1 MPAPYPTPFLTETVQ
16 VTLAIQLLRTIDS
29 TTFAVDDYALL
40 LQAVGVQLD
49 IRKEEAHES
58 RTRQILSEAKA
69 ELEQLSTPFVS
80 IVKRSW
86 TVYKLLSVTL
96 TLQDPG
102 FKSKIPIILGPLN
115 ESLDKA
121 AKGIKL
127 SAKSPFDLSML
138 DSDMSNFNF
147 KDDELAA
154 ITVSVDSVL
163 SLSFRF

>member
-1 MPAPYPTPFLTETVQ
+1 M
-16 VTLAIQLLRTIDS
+16 
-29 TTFAVDDYALL
+29 DDYALL

-49 IRKEEAHES
+49 IRKEAAHES
-58 RTRQILSEAKA
+58 RTRTILSEAKS

-86 TVYKLLSVTL
+86 TVSTFCAFLFD
-96 TLQDPG
+96 LQDPG
-102 FKSKIPIILGPLN
+102 FKAKIPIILGPLN
-115 ESLDKA
+115 DSLEKA

-138 DSDMSNFNF
+138 DSEMSNFNF

-154 ITVSVDSVL
+154 ITVSVDSKWTTH
-163 SLSFRF
+163 FFF